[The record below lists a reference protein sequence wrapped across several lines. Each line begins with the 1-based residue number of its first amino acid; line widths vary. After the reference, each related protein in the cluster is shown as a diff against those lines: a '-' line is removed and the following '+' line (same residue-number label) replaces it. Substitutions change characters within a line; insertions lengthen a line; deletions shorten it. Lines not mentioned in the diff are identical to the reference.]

1 MQNPTMGEE
10 SREARA
16 LVRFAA
22 VQSVLQGVQ
31 GGQSLVQALKS
42 ASEQSWEGRL
52 YSFSTIEDWYY
63 RYRDRKFAGLV
74 SPRRS
79 DRGES
84 RAMDPS
90 SVEELYKLRREHP
103 EMTVPTLLAELV
115 RRGVFE
121 EGQYSASTVHR
132 RLAEEGLDRKSLKA
146 GSGQTSGPTK
156 AFEVALPNLLWM
168 ADCMYGPTIAGEKSQ
183 RSFLFCLI
191 DDCSRLLVH
200 GQFYPQER
208 LEGFLDTLKQAV
220 QNRGV
225 PDKLYTDHGA
235 AFMSQHLGIVCANLG
250 IRLLHAKPYHAWSKG
265 KIERLFFTVQ
275 SQFLPTLSFEPV
287 KTIEELNRRFW
298 KWAETDYNHR
308 EHSALS
314 GESPAQRFA
323 RLGEG
328 LRLIDGDVDLDGL
341 FLMRIQRRV
350 RKDATFSLG
359 GILWDVPPHL
369 RGQMVTVHFDPIG
382 LGRVDVWLNERPIGQ
397 ARRCDKVRNAQFA
410 KSSDYDPSF

>member
-1 MQNPTMGEE
+1 MQNPMMGENPQ
-10 SREARA
+10 EARA
-16 LVRFAA
+16 LGRFAA
-22 VQSVLQGVQ
+22 VQAVLQGVQ
-31 GGQSLVQALKS
+31 AGGSLVQALRS
-42 ASEQSWEGRL
+42 ASEQSWEGRR
-52 YSFSTIEDWYY
+52 YSFSTLEDWYY

-74 SPRRS
+74 TPRRS

-84 RAMDPS
+84 RAMDPQA
-90 SVEELYKLRREHP
+90 VAELCQLRREHP
-103 EMTVPTLLAELV
+103 QLPVPALVAELV

-121 EGQYSASTVHR
+121 PGAYSVSTVHR

-146 GSGQTSGPTK
+146 GAGPATGPTK

-168 ADCMYGPTIAGEKSQ
+168 ADCMHGPTIAGEKAQ
-183 RSFLFCLI
+183 RTFLFCLI

-225 PDKLYTDHGA
+225 PDKLYTDHGS
-235 AFMSQHLGIVCANLG
+235 AFTSLHLGIVCANLG

-275 SQFLPTLSFEPV
+275 SQFLPTLAFEPV
-287 KTIEELNRRFW
+287 GTLEELNRRFW
-298 KWAETDYNHR
+298 RWAEMDYNHR
-308 EHSALS
+308 EHSALA

-328 LRLIDGDVDLDGL
+328 LRVIDGEVDLEGL
-341 FLMRIQRRV
+341 FLMRIKRRV
-350 RKDATFSLG
+350 RKDATFALAGS
-359 GILWDVPPHL
+359 LWDVPPHL

-382 LGRVDVWLNERPIGQ
+382 FGRVEVWLGERPIGP
-397 ARRCDKVRNAQFA
+397 ARRCDKIRNAQFA